1 MMDNESPKRSVKIDI
16 NVPDITSADGAKCTV
31 TGLSSDVL
39 SVLTTTLYQV
49 ASKVGMNKEEMKEEI
64 SKILDDADSAASA

>member
-1 MMDNESPKRSVKIDI
+1 MDNESPKRSVKIDI
-16 NVPDITSADGAKCTV
+16 NVPDITSSDGAKCTI
-31 TGLSSDVL
+31 TGISADVL

-49 ASKVGMNKEEMKEEI
+49 ASKVGMNKDEMKEVI